1 MPHIP
6 HFRRDVE
13 LSKTSPTSSN
23 TESDKSASNMQSEQ
37 KHSKL
42 MQKTRLL
49 LPFLFG
55 GVASCVA
62 EAATFPIDTAK
73 TRLQLQGQAK
83 DKRHSSTPYRGM
95 LHCWKTVATEE
106 GVKVLYS
113 GIAPALLRQA
123 VYGTMKYGLY
133 YSLKD
138 LVSGRIDGGEESPI
152 TNVSL
157 AVVSGAISSAV
168 ANPTDVLKVRMQ
180 SGTAD
185 SITKSTTS
193 HAGHQFNRMKMSSAF
208 KDIYIKE
215 GIGGLWR
222 GVCPTAQRAAIVAGV
237 QLPVYDLTK
246 VFLIRHDLLKESP
259 INNLISSIF
268 AGLCACLVS
277 SPMDVIRTRMMD
289 QRKLRK
295 AYSLATPNSHTNPK
309 SHVPDTSKRISVVAD
324 KSKVCNSSPKSGP
337 VPVSSSASNR
347 TQGGRGASSQPIA
360 IYKSTFECGLA
371 TVRNEGFN
379 ALYRGFVPAFM
390 RMGPWNIIFFLV
402 YEQLKQI

>member
-1 MPHIP
+1 M
-6 HFRRDVE
+6 V
-13 LSKTSPTSSN
+13 
-23 TESDKSASNMQSEQ
+23 
-37 KHSKL
+37 
-42 MQKTRLL
+42 
-49 LPFLFG
+49 
-55 GVASCVA
+55 
-62 EAATFPIDTAK
+62 
-73 TRLQLQGQAK
+73 
-83 DKRHSSTPYRGM
+83 
-95 LHCWKTVATEE
+95 TEE
-106 GVKVLYS
+106 GLKVLYS

-138 LVSGRIDGGEESPI
+138 LVSNRISEGEESTI
-152 TNVSL
+152 TNVSI

-168 ANPTDVLKVRMQ
+168 ANPTDVLKVRLQ
-180 SGTAD
+180 SGTSE
-185 SITKSTTS
+185 SITKSTS
-193 HAGHQFNRMKMSSAF
+193 SYAGHQFNRMKMSSAF

-222 GVCPTAQRAAIVAGV
+222 GVFPTAQRAAIVAGV

-246 VFLIRHDLLKESP
+246 VFLIRHDVLKESP

-295 AYSLATPNSHTNPK
+295 AYSLANPNSHTNPK
-309 SHVPDTSKRISVVAD
+309 SHVPDTSKRISVVD
-324 KSKVCNSSPKSGP
+324 ESKACNSSPKGGP
-337 VPVSSSASNR
+337 VPVSNSASNR
-347 TQGGRGASSQPIA
+347 TQGGTGASSQPMA
-360 IYKSTFECGLA
+360 IYKSSLECGLA

>member
-1 MPHIP
+1 M
-6 HFRRDVE
+6 
-13 LSKTSPTSSN
+13 
-23 TESDKSASNMQSEQ
+23 
-37 KHSKL
+37 
-42 MQKTRLL
+42 
-49 LPFLFG
+49 
-55 GVASCVA
+55 
-62 EAATFPIDTAK
+62 
-73 TRLQLQGQAK
+73 
-83 DKRHSSTPYRGM
+83 
-95 LHCWKTVATEE
+95 
-106 GVKVLYS
+106 YS

-138 LVSGRIDGGEESPI
+138 LVAGHIVEGEESPI

-180 SGTAD
+180 SGTSD
-185 SITKSTTS
+185 SITKSTS
-193 HAGHQFNRMKMSSAF
+193 SYAGHQLNRMKMSSAF

-246 VFLIRHDLLKESP
+246 VFLIRHDLIKESP
-259 INNLISSIF
+259 ANNLISSIF

-295 AYSLATPNSHTNPK
+295 TYSLTSPNFQTTPK
-309 SHVPDTSKRISVVAD
+309 SHVPDTSNRISAVAD
-324 KSKVCNSSPKSGP
+324 ESKVCSSSLRGNS
-337 VPVSSSASNR
+337 VPVSSSASSR
-347 TQGGRGASSQPIA
+347 TQGGTGTNSQPVA
-360 IYKSTFECGLA
+360 IYKSSLECGLA